1 MIPRA
6 LVGLVLVGGALALVY
21 NELAAFDVPV
31 GPFVT
36 QLAWF
41 ALWLI
46 CRLRSRP
53 CPFADSVSWYE
64 LAPAVI
70 ALVFVELLLDMHTRH
85 LGDVVVAA
93 VHTTALIVLLA
104 IARYS
109 RRTRRS

>member
-21 NELAAFDVPV
+21 NELAAFEVPV
-31 GPFVT
+31 GPFVML
-36 QLAWF
+36 LAWF

-46 CRLRSRP
+46 CGLRSRP
-53 CPFADSVSWYE
+53 CPFADAVSWYE

-70 ALVFVELLLDMHTRH
+70 ALVFVELLLDMHTRYF
-85 LGDVVVAA
+85 GDVIVAG
-93 VHTTALIVLLA
+93 VHTAALIVLLA
-104 IARYS
+104 IARCN